1 MGSTNS
7 KGSLYQHIMV
17 KDTIISAATLA
28 GLVGLACL
36 YQNGVFH
43 NHLTALRVK
52 RDLATELL
60 NEFDQPIVGVD
71 DQQNQIQKD
80 LLDDEFLSEEFYQ
93 QADYDFL
100 KGMGF
105 LDEDVDM
112 TDVPEELVE
121 DVVFYQNNRN
131 NNNNQK
137 LKKRTSAQGGKAGG
151 GL

>member
-43 NHLTALRVK
+43 THLTALRVK

-60 NEFDQPIVGVD
+60 NEFEPIVGQD
-71 DQQNQIQKD
+71 EDQNQIQKD
-80 LLDDEFLSEEFYQ
+80 FLDDEFLSEEFYQ

-105 LDEDVDM
+105 LDDDVDM

-131 NNNNQK
+131 NDNNNNNQ
-137 LKKRTSAQGGKAGG
+137 KRTSAQGGKAGG